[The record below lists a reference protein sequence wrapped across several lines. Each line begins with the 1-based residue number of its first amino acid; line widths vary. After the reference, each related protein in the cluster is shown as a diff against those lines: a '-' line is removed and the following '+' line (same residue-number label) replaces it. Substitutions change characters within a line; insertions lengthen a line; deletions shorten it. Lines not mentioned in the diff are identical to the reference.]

1 MEFVGKGEIWVP
13 GDAVFKRKALIKI
26 KCLSILE
33 RVNFGM
39 SKTWTLGLKE

>member
-1 MEFVGKGEIWVP
+1 MEFVGKGEIWIP
-13 GDAVFKRKALIKI
+13 GDADFKRKALIKNV
-26 KCLSILE
+26 LPILE